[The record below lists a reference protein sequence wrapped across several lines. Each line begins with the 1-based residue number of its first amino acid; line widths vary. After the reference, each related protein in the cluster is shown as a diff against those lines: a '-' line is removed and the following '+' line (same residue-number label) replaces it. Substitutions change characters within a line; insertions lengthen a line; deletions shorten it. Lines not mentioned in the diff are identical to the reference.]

1 MSEHLDLPFY
11 SKTFER
17 KKHGGGRIEPRE
29 DRERFSKIQILKLR
43 EIKKDFDKDKEKF
56 KQFFDPNLLFK
67 IELKQRVPEEK
78 FREFLERNK
87 IQIISPSP
95 KGTGYWISLAKNDSL
110 DEVEKKLKDYGRN
123 DEKEARYKN
132 IFDAI
137 EKFDVIPPEDKI
149 GEGLKE
155 KPLQEGEECYLDI
168 EIWKMEAEKEKLFL
182 EGFKKLITAK
192 KGEITD
198 EFITDNICL
207 LRAKINKN
215 IFDEIILLK
224 EISRIDKPPKPYITL
239 DTLSY
244 HLEEFEI
251 GDKPPYS
258 ATAVAIL
265 DSGILSKHPLL
276 EKSVGDEISVPL
288 LDSNKITE
296 DKPQDDVGH
305 GTKVAGITL
314 YGDIKKCIDEKT
326 FQPDIWILSAKIMFK
341 NEYGEA
347 EYNPRELLEHQ
358 LEKAVRYFAKNYTN
372 FKIVNLSL
380 GDPDKRMFG
389 SKRQFLLA
397 TLIDELANDL
407 NIIFVISAG
416 NLIPNSVNE
425 YDYYLNNYPNCLIE
439 EKDSV
444 KIMNPASSAYAI
456 TVGSIAQK
464 FGPSNIDQEKIL
476 SSPAQTNYPSPFT
489 CVGPGYKGMIKPELV
504 EEGGNI
510 IYVPKDIKRLEDIG
524 GKLVV
529 LNHKWIED
537 GKLFTFDSGTSFSAP
552 KVAHY
557 IAKLF
562 NHFPN
567 YSPNLIKAL
576 ILASADIP
584 SHRPHPLDEIN
595 FNHANA
601 KKLMDLLKIYGF
613 GKPNLDRAISSDSN
627 RVLLQA
633 ENKIKLD
640 NIHLYY
646 FYMPKQFV
654 ETDGERE
661 ISVVLTYNPPIAGN
675 RSVDYFGISME
686 YHLFKNSEIQEVIK
700 GYDRISQNKSEIEEN
715 IPEELKLK
723 EVDLYPKGN
732 IRKKGLHQK
741 GVKIYSKKPDIDAN
755 KPLVLVVISKN
766 NWLKDKEYIQDYAVV
781 VTVKH
786 KAKIDLY
793 NLVRQQIQQRVRIR

>member
-1 MSEHLDLPFY
+1 MSEHLKLPSY
-11 SKTFER
+11 SEKFER
-17 KKHGGGRIEPRE
+17 KKHGGGKIEPRE
-29 DRERFSKIQILKLR
+29 DRKQFSNIQICKLR

-67 IELKQRVPEEK
+67 IELKQHVSEEK

-95 KGTGYWISLAKNDSL
+95 KGTGYWISLAKNESL

-123 DEKEARYKN
+123 DEKEAKYKN

-149 GEGLKE
+149 GERLKE
-155 KPLQEGEECYLDI
+155 KQLQEGEEYYLDI
-168 EIWKMEAEKEKLFL
+168 EIWKMEAEKEKHFL
-182 EGFKKLITAK
+182 DGFKKLITAK
-192 KGEITD
+192 NGQITD
-198 EFITDNICL
+198 EFTTDNICL

-224 EISRIDKPPKPYITL
+224 EISRIDKPPKPYITSHI
-239 DTLSY
+239 LSY
-244 HLEEFEI
+244 PLEEFEI
-251 GDKPPYS
+251 VDKPPDS
-258 ATAVAIL
+258 AAAVAIL

-296 DKPQDDVGH
+296 DKLQDDVGH
-305 GTKVAGITL
+305 GTKVAGITI
-314 YGDIKKCIDEKT
+314 YGDIKKCIDEKA

-341 NEYGEA
+341 NEDGEA

-358 LEKAVRYFAKNYTN
+358 LENAVRYFAKNYTN

-416 NLIPNSVNE
+416 NLIPNSVEE
-425 YDYYLNNYPNCLIE
+425 YRYYLDKYPDCLIE

-456 TVGSIAQK
+456 TVGSITQE
-464 FGPSNIDQEKIL
+464 FGPSNINQGKIFN
-476 SSPAQTNYPSPFT
+476 SPAQTNYPSPFT
-489 CVGPGYKGMIKPELV
+489 CVGPGYKEMIKPELV

-510 IYVPKDIKRLEDIG
+510 ISDSKGLEDIG

-537 GKLFTFDSGTSFSAP
+537 GKLFTLDSGTSFSAP

-595 FNHANA
+595 FNHANE
-601 KKLMDLLKIYGF
+601 KLMNLLKIYGF

-627 RVLLQA
+627 RVLLLA
-633 ENKIKLD
+633 EDKIKLD
-640 NIHLYY
+640 YIGLYY
-646 FYMPKQFV
+646 FYIPKQFV
-654 ETDGERE
+654 ETKGERE

-675 RSVDYFGISME
+675 RSVNYFGISME
-686 YHLFKNSEIQEVIK
+686 YHLFKNSEIQEVKK
-700 GYDRISQNKSEIEEN
+700 GYNRISQNKSEIEEH

-723 EVDLYPKGN
+723 EIDLHPTGN
-732 IRKKGLHQK
+732 IRKRGIHQK
-741 GVKIYSKKPDIDAN
+741 GVKIYSTKPDIDAN

-781 VTVKH
+781 VTLKH

-793 NLVRQQIQQRVRIR
+793 NLVRQQIQQRARIR